1 MTKFVIVA
9 GESSGD
15 LLGSKI
21 IASIR
26 DHCPDATFEGIA
38 GPKMAQAGCKQWFS
52 SSELSVMGIFGVLK
66 HLPRIL
72 KVRKELTQ
80 KILKNPPDA
89 FIGIDA
95 PDFNLKLEEK
105 LKHKGIKT
113 IHVVSPS
120 FWAWRKNRVK
130 VLSQSVDLLLC
141 LFPFEEGLLKEHN
154 VNAVF
159 IGHPLADSI
168 QQKID
173 LQVARNNS
181 ELKAKIVVALMPG
194 SRSSEIK
201 RHAKLFLEAAKLLTK
216 KLDDIEF
223 LIPVVDSKIEE
234 QLKKI
239 LDQFLTDL
247 KVTITD
253 NAHSALSVSDLVIT
267 KSGTSTLEAALHK
280 KPMVVVYKMSS
291 LSYWFLK
298 KFNIVNTEYIALPNI
313 LLGKKLV
320 PELIQ
325 EDASSKAIF
334 AESLFWLSNHQKTI
348 ELQQQFDF
356 LHSQLQQNASFLAA
370 STIVKMLQQKK

>member
-21 IASIR
+21 IAAIQ
-26 DHCPDATFEGIA
+26 DCCPDATFEGIA
-38 GPKMAQAGCKQWFS
+38 GPKMVQVGCKQWFS

-80 KILKNPPDA
+80 KILKTPPDA

-130 VLSQSVDLLLC
+130 VLSESVDLLLC

-173 LQVARNNS
+173 LKAARNNS

-223 LIPVVDSKIEE
+223 VIPVVDSKIEE

-239 LDQFLTDL
+239 LDLYLTDL

-253 NAHSALSVSDLVIT
+253 SAHSALSVSDLVIT

-280 KPMVVVYKMSS
+280 KPMVVVYKMST
-291 LSYWFLK
+291 LSYCFLK
-298 KFNIVNTEYIALPNI
+298 TFNIVDTEYIALPNI

-325 EDASSKAIF
+325 ENASSKAIF
-334 AESLFWLSNHQKTI
+334 AESLFWLSNHQKII
-348 ELQQQFDF
+348 ELQQQFDL

-370 STIVKMLQQKK
+370 STIVKMLKQKK

>member
-21 IASIR
+21 ISSIQNQ
-26 DHCPDATFEGIA
+26 CPDATFEGIA
-38 GPKMAQAGCKQWFS
+38 GPKMIQAGCKQWFS

-72 KVRKELTQ
+72 KIRKQLTK

-95 PDFNLKLEEK
+95 PDFNLQLEKK
-105 LKHKGIKT
+105 LKNKGIKT

-120 FWAWRKNRVK
+120 FWAWRKKRVK
-130 VLSQSVDLLLC
+130 VLSQSTDLLLC

-173 LQVARNNS
+173 LKAARNNS

-201 RHAKLFLEAAKLLTK
+201 RHAK
-216 KLDDIEF
+216 
-223 LIPVVDSKIEE
+223 S
-234 QLKKI
+234 
-239 LDQFLTDL
+239 
-247 KVTITD
+247 ITD
-253 NAHSALSVSDLVIT
+253 NINAALSASDLVIT

-298 KFNIVNTEYIALPNI
+298 TFNIVDTKYIALPNI

-325 EDASSKAIF
+325 ENASSKAIF
-334 AESLFWLSNHQKTI
+334 TESLFWLSNHQKII
-348 ELQQQFDF
+348 ELQQQFDL

>member
-21 IASIR
+21 IAAIQDR
-26 DHCPDATFEGIA
+26 CPDATFEGIA
-38 GPKMAQAGCKQWFS
+38 GPKMAQVGCKQWFS

-72 KVRKELTQ
+72 KIRKELTQ
-80 KILKNPPDA
+80 KILNNPPDA

-130 VLSQSVDLLLC
+130 VLSESVDLLLC

-173 LQVARNNS
+173 LKAARNNS

-223 LIPVVDSKIEE
+223 VIPVVDPKIGE

-239 LDQFLTDL
+239 LHLYFTDL

-253 NAHSALSVSDLVIT
+253 NTHSALSVSDLVIT

-291 LSYWFLK
+291 LSYWFLRI
-298 KFNIVNTEYIALPNI
+298 FNIIKTEYIALPNI

-325 EDASSKAIF
+325 ENASSKAIF
-334 AESLFWLSNHQKTI
+334 AESLFWLSHHQQVI
-348 ELQQQFDF
+348 ELQQQFNL

>member
-1 MTKFVIVA
+1 MAVI
-9 GESSGD
+9 S
-15 LLGSKI
+15 
-21 IASIR
+21 R
-26 DHCPDATFEGIA
+26 
-38 GPKMAQAGCKQWFS
+38 
-52 SSELSVMGIFGVLK
+52 
-66 HLPRIL
+66 PRIL

-95 PDFNLKLEEK
+95 PDFNLKLEKK
-105 LKHKGIKT
+105 LKKKGIKT

-120 FWAWRKNRVK
+120 FWAWRKKRVK
-130 VLSQSVDLLLC
+130 ILSQSTDLLLC
-141 LFPFEEGLLKEHN
+141 LFPFEEGLLKEHD
-154 VNAVF
+154 VNTVF

-173 LQVARNNS
+173 VQAAKNNLELQ
-181 ELKAKIVVALMPG
+181 AKIIVTLMPG
-194 SRSSEIK
+194 SRSSEIN
-201 RHAKLFLEAAKLLTK
+201 RHAKLFFEAATLLTN

-223 LIPVVDSKIEE
+223 VIPVVGTKIGE
-234 QLKKI
+234 QLKTM
-239 LDQFLTDL
+239 LTMNFSDL

-253 NAHSALSVSDLVIT
+253 STHSALSSSDLVIT

-291 LSYWFLK
+291 LSHWFLK
-298 KFNIVNTEYIALPNI
+298 IFNIVQTKNIALPNI
-313 LLGKKLV
+313 LLGKKIV

-325 EDASSKAIF
+325 DNASSEAIF

-348 ELQQQFDF
+348 ELQQKFEL
-356 LHSQLQQNASFLAA
+356 LHSQLQKNASFLAA

>member
-1 MTKFVIVA
+1 MTNFVIVA

-21 IASIR
+21 ISSIQNQ
-26 DHCPDATFEGIA
+26 CPDATFEGIA
-38 GPKMAQAGCKQWFS
+38 GPKMIQAGCKQWFS

-72 KVRKELTQ
+72 KIRKQLTQ

-95 PDFNLKLEEK
+95 PDFNLKLEKK

-113 IHVVSPS
+113 IHVASPS
-120 FWAWRKNRVK
+120 FWAWRKKRVK
-130 VLSQSVDLLLC
+130 ILSQSTDLLLC

-173 LQVARNNS
+173 VQTAKSNLKLQ
-181 ELKAKIVVALMPG
+181 AKIVVTLMPG
-194 SRSSEIK
+194 SRSSEIN
-201 RHAKLFLEAAKLLTK
+201 RHAKLFFEAAKLLTNK
-216 KLDDIEF
+216 FEDIEF
-223 LIPVVDSKIEE
+223 IIPVVDSKLGE
-234 QLKKI
+234 QLKTI
-239 LDQFLTDL
+239 LAMNYSDL

-253 NAHSALSVSDLVIT
+253 SSHSALSVSDLVIT
-267 KSGTSTLEAALHK
+267 KSGTSTLEGALHK

-298 KFNIVNTEYIALPNI
+298 IFNIVQTEYIALPNI

-325 EDASSKAIF
+325 KDASSKTIF

-348 ELQQQFDF
+348 ELQQQFDL

>member
-1 MTKFVIVA
+1 
-9 GESSGD
+9 
-15 LLGSKI
+15 
-21 IASIR
+21 
-26 DHCPDATFEGIA
+26 
-38 GPKMAQAGCKQWFS
+38 
-52 SSELSVMGIFGVLK
+52 
-66 HLPRIL
+66 
-72 KVRKELTQ
+72 
-80 KILKNPPDA
+80 
-89 FIGIDA
+89 
-95 PDFNLKLEEK
+95 
-105 LKHKGIKT
+105 
-113 IHVVSPS
+113 
-120 FWAWRKNRVK
+120 
-130 VLSQSVDLLLC
+130 LC

-216 KLDDIEF
+216 KLEDIEF
-223 LIPVVDSKIEE
+223 VIPVVDSKIGE

-239 LDQFLTDL
+239 LDQYLTDL

-253 NAHSALSVSDLVIT
+253 SAHSALSVSDLVIT

-280 KPMVVVYKMSS
+280 KPMVVVYRMSS

-298 KFNIVNTEYIALPNI
+298 TFNIVDTEYIALPNI

-334 AESLFWLSNHQKTI
+334 AESLFWLSNHQKII
-348 ELQQQFDF
+348 ELQQQFEL

-370 STIVKMLQQKK
+370 STIVKILQQKK

>member
-21 IASIR
+21 IASIK
-26 DHCPDATFEGIA
+26 DHYPDATFEGIA
-38 GPKMAQAGCKQWFS
+38 GPKMTEVGCKQWFS
-52 SSELSVMGIFGVLK
+52 SSELSVMGIFGVLQ

-72 KVRKELTQ
+72 KIRKKLTK
-80 KILKNPPDA
+80 KILEDPPDA

-120 FWAWRKNRVK
+120 FWAWRENRVK
-130 VLSQSVDLLLC
+130 SLNQSTDLLLC
-141 LFPFEEGLLKEHN
+141 LFPFEEDLLKKHN

-168 QQKID
+168 ENKID
-173 LQVARNNS
+173 VQSAKNN
-181 ELKAKIVVALMPG
+181 LDIKAKIVVALMPG

-201 RHAKLFLEAAKLLTK
+201 RHAKLFFEAAELLANK
-216 KLDDIEF
+216 FEDIEF
-223 LIPVVDSKIEE
+223 VIPIVSTGIEE

-239 LDQFLTDL
+239 LAINLTDL
-247 KVTITD
+247 KITITNNVD
-253 NAHSALSVSDLVIT
+253 SALSVSDLVIT
-267 KSGTSTLEAALHK
+267 KSGTSTLEAALYK

-298 KFNIVNTEYIALPNI
+298 IFNIVHTDYISLPNI

-325 EDASSKAIF
+325 KDASSRAIF
-334 AESLFWLSNHQKTI
+334 TESLFWISNQQKVI
-348 ELQQQFDF
+348 ELQQQFDL
-356 LHSQLQQNASFLAA
+356 LHLQLRKNASFLAT
-370 STIVKMLQQKK
+370 STIVKLLERKK